1 MANPLKGNREETGGE
16 DGGMKTF
23 IIKQLLQAVGVC
35 LVISMI
41 SFFLLFLNTDPALL
55 LLPPEAEVSDIAK
68 FKKQMGL
75 DRPVPVQ
82 YLDFL
87 GKVVLHGDF
96 GNSFMAKV
104 PAATLVR
111 ERLPATLKLALA
123 ALLLVNLV
131 ALPLGILSA
140 IRRYSLLDNVAT
152 FTALLGQA
160 MPLYWFGIMLIIIFG
175 VWLRWLPIS
184 GSDTWAHLVLPAV
197 TLASWILPI
206 NMRMVRSGM
215 LDVLNQDYIR
225 TARAK
230 GLVERKVLI
239 KHAFK
244 NAAIPV
250 VTITGMQLGALLG
263 GAVVTETVFAWP
275 GLGRLAVDSIRMGD
289 YPVVQAIVVVFALF
303 VVIGNLAADILA
315 ALIDPRIRLE

>member
-1 MANPLKGNREETGGE
+1 
-16 DGGMKTF
+16 MKIY
-23 IIKQLLQAVGVC
+23 IIKRLVEAIGVC

-55 LLPPEAEVSDIAK
+55 LLPPEAEMEDIAV

-75 DRPVPVQ
+75 DRPVIVQ
-82 YLDFL
+82 YIDFL

-96 GNSFMAKV
+96 GDSFVAKI
-104 PAATLVR
+104 PAIDLIAG
-111 ERLPATLKLALA
+111 RLPATVKLALA
-123 ALLLVNLV
+123 SLLFINLV
-131 ALPLGILSA
+131 ALPVGVIAA
-140 IRRYSLLDNVAT
+140 IRRYSVMDNIAT
-152 FTALLGQA
+152 FVALVGQA

-175 VWLRWLPIS
+175 VWLGWLPIS
-184 GSDTWAHLVLPAV
+184 GSDTLLHLILPAI
-197 TLASWILPI
+197 TLGSWILPV
-206 NMRMVRSGM
+206 NMRLVRSGM
-215 LDVLNQDYIR
+215 LEVLSQDYIR

-230 GLVERKVLI
+230 GLPEKKVLI

-250 VTITGMQLGALLG
+250 VTVSGMQFGALLG

-289 YPVVQAIVVVFALF
+289 YPVVQAIVVIFAVCIILA
-303 VVIGNLAADILA
+303 NLTADIVA
-315 ALIDPRIRLE
+315 AFIDPRIRLN

>member
-1 MANPLKGNREETGGE
+1 
-16 DGGMKTF
+16 MKTF
-23 IIKQLLQAVGVC
+23 IIKQLFQAVGVC

-131 ALPLGILSA
+131 ALPLGIFSA

-160 MPLYWFGIMLIIIFG
+160 MPLYWFGIMLIIVFG

-184 GSDTWAHLVLPAV
+184 GSDSLAHLVLPAV
-197 TLASWILPI
+197 TLGSWILPV
-206 NMRMVRSGM
+206 NMRLTRSGM
-215 LDVLNQDYIR
+215 LDVLTQDYIR

-230 GLVERKVLI
+230 GLAEKKVLI
-239 KHAFK
+239 KHAFR
-244 NAAIPV
+244 NAAIPL
-250 VTITGMQLGALLG
+250 ITVLGMQIGLLLS

-275 GLGRLAVDSIRMGD
+275 GMGRLAVDSIRMGD
-289 YPVVQAIVVVFALF
+289 YPVVQAIVVIFAF
-303 VVIGNLAADILA
+303 FIIISNLAADILA

>member
-1 MANPLKGNREETGGE
+1 
-16 DGGMKTF
+16 MKVYT
-23 IIKQLLQAVGVC
+23 IKRLVEAIGVC

-55 LLPPEAEVSDIAK
+55 LLPPEAEMEDIAT

-75 DRPVPVQ
+75 DRPIIVQ
-82 YLDFL
+82 YLSFL

-96 GNSFMAKV
+96 GDSFVAKI
-104 PAATLVR
+104 PAIDLIAG
-111 ERLPATLKLALA
+111 RLPATVKLALA
-123 ALLLVNLV
+123 SLLVINLV
-131 ALPLGILSA
+131 ALPVGIIAA
-140 IRRYSLLDNVAT
+140 IRRYSLMDNIAT
-152 FTALLGQA
+152 FVALVGQA

-175 VWLRWLPIS
+175 VWLQWLPIS
-184 GSDTWAHLVLPAV
+184 GSDTLLHLILPAI
-197 TLASWILPI
+197 TLGSWILPV
-206 NMRMVRSGM
+206 NMRLVRSGM
-215 LDVLNQDYIR
+215 LEVLSQDYIR

-230 GLVERKVLI
+230 GLPEKKVLI

-250 VTITGMQLGALLG
+250 VTVSGMQFGALLG

-289 YPVVQAIVVVFALF
+289 YPVVQAIVVIFALCI
-303 VVIGNLAADILA
+303 VMANLTADIVA
-315 ALIDPRIRLE
+315 AYIDPRIRLD

>member
-1 MANPLKGNREETGGE
+1 MVPEAGFKPAPTAEYR
-16 DGGMKTF
+16 MRTF

-35 LVISMI
+35 VVISMI

-55 LLPPEAEVSDIAK
+55 LLPPEAEVQDIAK
-68 FKKQMGL
+68 FKQQLGL
-75 DRPVPVQ
+75 DRPVLVH
-82 YLDFL
+82 YLDFVR
-87 GKVVLHGDF
+87 KVVVHGDF
-96 GNSFMAKV
+96 GASFVAKV
-104 PAATLVR
+104 PAAKLVQ
-111 ERLPATLKLALA
+111 ERLPATLKLAVA
-123 ALLLVNLV
+123 AFILVNLV
-131 ALPLGILSA
+131 ALPVGIISA

-152 FTALLGQA
+152 FTALVGQA

-184 GSDTWAHLVLPAV
+184 GSDTLAHLVLPTI

-206 NMRMVRSGM
+206 NMRLVRSGM

-230 GLVERKVLI
+230 GLIERKVLI

-250 VTITGMQLGALLG
+250 VTISGMQLGVLLG

-315 ALIDPRIRLE
+315 AFIDPRIRLE